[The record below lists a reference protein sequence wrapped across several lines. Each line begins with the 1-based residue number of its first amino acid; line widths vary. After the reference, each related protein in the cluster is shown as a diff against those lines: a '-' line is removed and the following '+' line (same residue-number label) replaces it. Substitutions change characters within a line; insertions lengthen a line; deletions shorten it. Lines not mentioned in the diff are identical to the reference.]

1 MRPASGSR
9 TDVSAS
15 SGPDV
20 APVQTRTTWRVIIVD
35 DHAVTRSG
43 IRMMAECIDGVAVVG
58 EASNGLEALALTR
71 ELQPHAVLMDVDMPE
86 MNGIEALKAIRE
98 ELPDTAVL
106 ILSVHEDGDAVF
118 DAVQAGASGY
128 LAKSSSLTQVQEA
141 MDTLREGGTYM
152 TPSVAGLA
160 IHSLTRKVDDAR
172 RAAQARTVT
181 TPREREILEHL
192 TQGLSARSIAR
203 RLDISERTVNTH
215 IGHIYRKLGV
225 NNRVDAVLEG
235 IRLGL
240 VEQPS

>member
-1 MRPASGSR
+1 MDSSAKSDGHLDEGGPGS
-9 TDVSAS
+9 
-15 SGPDV
+15 
-20 APVQTRTTWRVIIVD
+20 WRIVIAD

-43 IRMMAECIDGVAVVG
+43 IRMMAECVEGVEVVG
-58 EASNGLEALALTR
+58 EASNGVEAVGLCR
-71 ELQPHAVLMDVDMPE
+71 ELHPDAVLMDVEMPE
-86 MNGIEALKAIRE
+86 MSGIEATKAIRD

-106 ILSVHEDGDAVF
+106 ILTVHEDGDAVF
-118 DAVQAGASGY
+118 EAVQAGASGY

-172 RAAQARTVT
+172 KAAQAQELT

-203 RLDISERTVNTH
+203 KLDISERTVNTH

-235 IRLGL
+235 LRLGL